1 VGLFKKLMMKILHL
15 EKDAYPNFLLKDLE
29 DQNEIIY
36 LDCNSQI
43 ELNQFL
49 DTNKVDVIFT
59 KLGLHIGAEQFKM
72 QPHLKYIVT
81 PTTGL
86 NHIDFEIAKKNGI
99 EIISLKGQFD
109 FLKNIKSTAEHTWLL
124 LLAISRNLYP
134 VVHNVKKN
142 KIWDRKPYIADEL
155 NNKKLGIVGFGRLGK
170 IISEYGKA
178 FGMKILAYDIDRSK
192 YNDLEIEFKSNLDD
206 LLEQS
211 DFIVLL
217 ISWSKEN
224 INLFDSSKFNKFK
237 KESYFINTSR
247 GEFIDSN
254 ALIDALLNKKIKGA
268 AIDVIDGD
276 SVWESGQTI
285 SNNLVDYASKYDNL
299 IITPHMGGYGKD
311 SIENTR
317 KFVTQL
323 FLNIIK

>member
-1 VGLFKKLMMKILHL
+1 MMKILHL

-36 LDCNSQI
+36 LNCNSQI

-59 KLGLHIGAEQFKM
+59 KLGLYIGAEQFKM

-86 NHIDFEIAKKNGI
+86 NHIDFDIAKKNGI

-178 FGMKILAYDIDRSK
+178 FGMKVLAYDIDKSK
-192 YNDLEIEFKSNLDD
+192 YNEPEIEFKNNLDD
-206 LLEQS
+206 LLEES

-217 ISWSKEN
+217 ISWSNEN
-224 INLFDSSKFNKFK
+224 VNFFDNSKFNKIK
-237 KESYFINTSR
+237 KDSYFINTSR

-254 ALIDALLNKKIKGA
+254 ALIESLINKKIKGA
-268 AIDVIDGD
+268 AIDVIDND
-276 SVWESGQTI
+276 SSWESNQII
-285 SNNLVDYASKYDNL
+285 SNNLIEYASKFDNL
-299 IITPHMGGYGKD
+299 IITPHMAGYGKD
-311 SIENTR
+311 SITSTR

>member
-1 VGLFKKLMMKILHL
+1 VGLYKKLMMKILHL
-15 EKDAYPNFLLKDLE
+15 EKETYPKFLLKDLE
-29 DQNEIIY
+29 NQNEIIY

-43 ELNQFL
+43 ELDQFL
-49 DTNKVDVIFT
+49 YNYKVDVIFT
-59 KLGLHIGAEQFKM
+59 KLGLYIGSEQFKM
-72 QPHLKYIVT
+72 QPDLKYIVT

-86 NHIDFEIAKKNGI
+86 NHIDFDFAQKNGI
-99 EIISLKGQFD
+99 EIISLKGHFD

-142 KIWDRKPYIADEL
+142 KIWDRKPYLADEL

-170 IISEYGKA
+170 IIAEYGIA
-178 FGMKILAYDIDRSK
+178 FGMKVLAYDIDKSK

-217 ISWSKEN
+217 ISWSNEN
-224 INLFDSSKFNKFK
+224 INFFDSSKFHKLK

-247 GEFIDSN
+247 GEFMDSN
-254 ALIDALLNKKIKGA
+254 ALINVLLNKKIKGA

-276 SVWESGQTI
+276 SVWESGRAI
-285 SNNLVDYASKYDNL
+285 SNNLIEYAAKYDNL

>member
-1 VGLFKKLMMKILHL
+1 MKILHL
-15 EKDAYPNFLLKDLE
+15 EKETYPNFLLKDLAE
-29 DQNEIIY
+29 KNEIIY
-36 LDCNSQI
+36 LDCNSQT

-49 DTNKVDVIFT
+49 ATNKFNAIFT
-59 KLGLHIGAEQFKM
+59 KLGLYIGEEQFKM
-72 QPHLKYIVT
+72 QPFLKYIVT

-86 NHIDFEIAKKNGI
+86 NHIDFEFAVKNRI

-124 LLAISRNLYP
+124 ILAISRNLYP

-178 FGMKILAYDIDRSK
+178 FGMKVLAYDIDKSK
-192 YNDLEIEFKSNLDD
+192 YNDPEIDFKDNLDE

-217 ISWSKEN
+217 ISWNNEN
-224 INLFDSSKFNKFK
+224 VNFFDSSKFNKIK
-237 KESYFINTSR
+237 KDSYFINTSR
-247 GEFIDSN
+247 GEFMDSN
-254 ALIDALLNKKIKGA
+254 ALIDLLLNKKIKGA

-276 SVWESGQTI
+276 SAWESDQII
-285 SNNLVDYASKYDNL
+285 SNNLIEYASKFDNL

-311 SIENTR
+311 SITSTR
-317 KFVTQL
+317 TFVTQL